1 MLLCSGD
8 EDAAVAQ
15 APEDP
20 EDALPWVTSLKHG
33 SYDQLDL
40 ADRLEALLARCTGG
54 GAGAAEEAAPGG
66 CKGVVQESRGIN
78 PSTRV
83 QGQSLNNPVRTL
95 HHDVFLLT
103 WLVTERL

>member
-40 ADRLEALLARCTGG
+40 ADRLEALL
-54 GAGAAEEAAPGG
+54 
-66 CKGVVQESRGIN
+66 
-78 PSTRV
+78 
-83 QGQSLNNPVRTL
+83 
-95 HHDVFLLT
+95 
-103 WLVTERL
+103 WLVELVGEGPAVRGRLAAREAELVLLKKQLLEDAKVWSRRAAG